1 MGPLG
6 ELRSKFGLS
15 DRSSLLRVVEGVSHP
30 DQPGDHCCIVR
41 PSSLRKLLRA
51 PVAFT
56 VSPPASSRV
65 NTEFRKTDLR
75 TAMKEG
81 TGTDESP
88 NSNFAA
94 HAVMPIP
101 GIEVSCHAD

>member
-15 DRSSLLRVVEGVSHP
+15 DRSSLLRVVEGVSLP
-30 DQPGDHCCIVR
+30 DQPRDHCCIVR

-65 NTEFRKTDLR
+65 NTEFRRIGFR
-75 TAMKEG
+75 TAVKER
-81 TGTDESP
+81 TGRDESP
-88 NSNFAA
+88 KIHFAA
-94 HAVMPIP
+94 YAVMPIP